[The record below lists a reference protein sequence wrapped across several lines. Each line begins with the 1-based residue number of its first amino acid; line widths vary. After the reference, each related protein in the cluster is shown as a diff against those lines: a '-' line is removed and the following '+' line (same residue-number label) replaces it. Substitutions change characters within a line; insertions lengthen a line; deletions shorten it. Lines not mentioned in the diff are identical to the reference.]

1 MAFYFFAKNTTHNM
15 RTINT
20 IIYGENIMSRV
31 KYYGENVMM
40 AYADSMSKKSVITTM
55 TNAIITLVVVMVV
68 EGLKEL

>member
-1 MAFYFFAKNTTHNM
+1 
-15 RTINT
+15 
-20 IIYGENIMSRV
+20 MSRV

-40 AYADSMSKKSVITTM
+40 AYEYSMSKKSVVTTM

>member
-1 MAFYFFAKNTTHNM
+1 MN
-15 RTINT
+15 
-20 IIYGENIMSRV
+20 RV

-40 AYADSMSKKSVITTM
+40 AYTDSMSKKSVVTTI

>member
-1 MAFYFFAKNTTHNM
+1 
-15 RTINT
+15 
-20 IIYGENIMSRV
+20 MSRV

-40 AYADSMSKKSVITTM
+40 AYTDSMSNKSVVTTI

>member
-1 MAFYFFAKNTTHNM
+1 
-15 RTINT
+15 
-20 IIYGENIMSRV
+20 MSRV

-40 AYADSMSKKSVITTM
+40 TYTDSMSKKSVITTM

>member
-1 MAFYFFAKNTTHNM
+1 M